1 MVATLTRAVAYASAA
16 LIVMAAPSAGQVT
29 AFIPQLETTRL
40 AEGVYHIS
48 AGPDGYVP
56 GMNMVFVVNDN
67 DVLVFDTSTR
77 PSTARAAL
85 AEIRKVTDKPVRY
98 VVNSHWHP
106 DHWSG
111 NQVFVDAFPSVE
123 IVATAQTKIYMQNM
137 GNFFAPRFAY
147 RLAQAESTY
156 ARQMRTGKDDDGSVM
171 KPQQRAE
178 ETAAMIRYRT
188 FVSET
193 QTVQRTYPTLAYV
206 DELRLERGAREIV
219 LMSVTGDAEGTTV
232 MYIPSAKV
240 LVTGDAVSYP
250 LPYTTPPPSR
260 HARSLRMLS
269 QLDVDVIV
277 PGHGPAFRDKKFLAL
292 EAELLET
299 AVQRVRVSL
308 RKGLATVAEVQKDVS
323 LDDFRVRF
331 TNDDP
336 ALNREF
342 AGFANGVIRIAYL
355 ESRDNQESRP

>member
-1 MVATLTRAVAYASAA
+1 MVANLARGFARASAG
-16 LIVMAAPSAGQVT
+16 LVVVAAPSAGQVT
-29 AFIPQLETTRL
+29 EFIPQLGTTRI
-40 AEGVYHIS
+40 AEGIYHIS

-56 GMNMVFVVNDN
+56 RMNMVFVVNDN

-85 AEIRKVTDKPVRY
+85 AEIRKITDKPVRY

-111 NQVFVDAFPSVE
+111 NQVFVDAFPNVE
-123 IVATAQTKIYMQNM
+123 IVATAQTKTYMQNM
-137 GNFFAPRFAY
+137 GNFFAPRFAA
-147 RLAQAESTY
+147 RLARAESTY
-156 ARQMRTGKDDDGSVM
+156 AREMRTGKDDDGSTLT
-171 KPQQRAE
+171 PQQRAD
-178 ETAAMIRYRT
+178 ETAFMGRYRS
-188 FVSET
+188 FVGET
-193 QTVQRTYPTLAYV
+193 QTVRRTYPTLTYV
-206 DELRLERGAREIV
+206 DELRLGRGAREIV

-269 QLDVDVIV
+269 QLDADVIV

-292 EAELLET
+292 EAEFLET
-299 AVQRVRVSL
+299 VVQRVRASL
-308 RKGLATVAEVQKDVS
+308 RKGLATVAEVQKDVK

-342 AGFANGVIRIAYL
+342 AEFANGVARIAYL
-355 ESRDNQESRP
+355 EGRDNQESRP